1 MIHLRLI
8 TGALPALR
16 LVHEALV
23 AGISSVPWL
32 SSTKHVDEAG
42 HYWAPHS
49 LIAALALIRVPSD
62 GKRHKGDAY
71 QFSSFLLRGHYV

>member
-32 SSTKHVDEAG
+32 SSTKAG
-42 HYWAPHS
+42 HYCAPHS
-49 LIAALALIRVPSD
+49 LIVALALIRVPSD